1 MEAKD
6 LPKREMPESESA
18 EAVAEKAISPTKAPK
33 MPKPILR
40 EPHFE
45 IPTKAQDDSELSPSS
60 SGPTPAFN
68 PITLVGEA
76 ASVTK
81 SVAAV

>member
-1 MEAKD
+1 
-6 LPKREMPESESA
+6 MPDSDSA

-33 MPKPILR
+33 MPKPILK

-45 IPTKAQDDSELSPSS
+45 IPTKTQDDSDLSP
-60 SGPTPAFN
+60 GPSAPRPAFN

-76 ASVTK
+76 ASASK
-81 SVAAV
+81 SVSAM